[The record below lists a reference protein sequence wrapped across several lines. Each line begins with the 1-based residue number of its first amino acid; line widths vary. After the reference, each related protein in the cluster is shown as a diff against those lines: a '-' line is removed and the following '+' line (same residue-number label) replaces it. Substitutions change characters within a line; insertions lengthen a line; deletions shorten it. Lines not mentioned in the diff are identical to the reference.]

1 MSPGQMKTLV
11 AIAATSVPTKISATL
26 ADRLA
31 RKNNLSG
38 KFKNFWDEILK
49 EDGIESFIVGEVFQQ
64 RNADC
69 VPQYFGDQ
77 FNNWLLVPDKDKE
90 IIVDTEAVRNL
101 KEYRLPKI
109 MNDTTIQKNAGST
122 PMSME
127 EYWLTRYLLII
138 NPELGKQ
145 LLGYELK
152 QDGTV
157 YIMHVKKAD
166 GTVVAVDLGWS
177 GGEWCSSALRFGG
190 DGGWSEGSI
199 FLSFATAM

>member
-11 AIAATSVPTKISATL
+11 AIATTSVPTKISATL

-31 RKNNLSG
+31 RNNNLSG
-38 KFKNFWDEILK
+38 KFKKFWDEILK
-49 EDGIESFIVGEVFQQ
+49 EDGIESFIVGEVFQH
-64 RNADC
+64 RNSDC

-77 FNNWLLVPDKDKE
+77 FNNWIWVPEKDKE
-90 IIVDTEAVRNL
+90 IIIDTEAVRKLN
-101 KEYRLPKI
+101 EYRLPKN
-109 MNDTTIQKNAGST
+109 MNDTSIQKNAKST

-166 GTVVAVDLGWS
+166 GSVVAVSLRWS
-177 GGEWCSSALRFGG
+177 DGVWLSTANRFGG
-190 DGGWSEGSI
+190 GRGWDEGHI
-199 FLSFATAM
+199 FLSSATAL